1 MDLTCWV
8 AVGTLPGAGDP
19 PHAPGMHPLLRFPSF
34 DADHLRDG
42 GREYEIL
49 MKCHEAHGLINIV
62 GAKTIDAQFFTSVNH
77 LCFLGR
83 ESRAR

>member
-1 MDLTCWV
+1 MDLTCGV
-8 AVGTLPGAGDP
+8 AVGTLSGAGDP

-62 GAKTIDAQFFTSVNH
+62 GAKTIGARFSMSLHH
-77 LCFLGR
+77 LLFGDGR
-83 ESRAR
+83 VV